1 MLLIVIAIVVAVALF
16 LAIHVVPQAENHL
29 VERFGRYDRTLKA
42 GLNLVDPF
50 LDRVPANGRVSIV
63 ERQLPQFDIPAITQD
78 NVTITLRLAILYRV
92 VDASKSVYRIQNIDS
107 AIQATVVGTVRS
119 VIGKTELDGVQ
130 SNRRTLATEMQ
141 SELGAVCDEWGI
153 ILSRVEI
160 IDVEVDDE
168 TRGAMSLQLNAERS
182 RRALVREAEGQKEA
196 TMLRADAE
204 L

>member
-42 GLNLVDPF
+42 GLNLVVPF